1 MSTARP
7 SRLPSSSAVSNS
19 VAMACEQF
27 IFQFPA
33 TSILRI
39 VHPSFGM

>member
-1 MSTARP
+1 
-7 SRLPSSSAVSNS
+7 
-19 VAMACEQF
+19 MACEQF

-39 VHPSFGM
+39 LFPSFGM